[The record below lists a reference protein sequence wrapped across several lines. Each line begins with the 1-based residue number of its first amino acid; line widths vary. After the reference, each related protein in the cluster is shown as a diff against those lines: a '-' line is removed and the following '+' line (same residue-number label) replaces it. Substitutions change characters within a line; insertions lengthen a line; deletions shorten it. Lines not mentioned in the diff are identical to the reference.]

1 MLIKPKFK
9 EHFHVEVAP
18 PEHVFLLSEK
28 GHFTLNGRLYALLVP
43 FLDGRHSVD
52 EIVEQLQGQASAT
65 EVNYAL
71 TLLERKGYI
80 TEADDA
86 LSPEATAF
94 WNLLDIDTRIAVS
107 RLQEAKVFVTAFGSV
122 PTEPFVS
129 TLKSLNV
136 QVSDKGDFANFCK
149 QQRFAIVHRNTVIS
163 IALTDDYL
171 QVGLDTF
178 NQNALQTQRPWLL
191 VKPVG
196 AVIWV
201 GPIFQPGKTGCWE
214 CLAQRLRINRQLE
227 SSIQQN
233 QGISTPF
240 PVSRSALPS
249 TVQTG
254 LNLAATETVKWITR
268 SKQQPLEGTIITFDL
283 VNLTLQRHVLVRR
296 PQCPCCGDPKY
307 LSQQHPQPLVLT
319 SQNKQFTADGG
330 HRTRPPEQTLKQY
343 EHHISPVTGVVKRL
357 FSPLQGGNQLIH
369 AYLAEQS
376 WPSEGNNWDSWR
388 QALRRKS
395 AGKGKTDLQAKASCL
410 GEAIERYSG
419 TYTGNEIRIRG
430 KYSELGESA
439 IHPYACIHY
448 SESQYRTR
456 HEWNQQHHLIQWV
469 PNPFDEKREI
479 DWTPVWSLT
488 HQGFKYLPTAYCYFG
503 YPLPEDHSFCWP
515 DTNGNAAGNTIEEA
529 ILQGFMELVERDAVA
544 LWWYSRVQRPAIQ
557 LESFDEPYLQN
568 LKGYYKTLHRDFWVL
583 DITSDL
589 NIPTFAAISRRSNKQ
604 PEDILF
610 GFGAHFDPK
619 IAILRAV
626 TELNQMVF
634 LSNAAA
640 PEGKA
645 TFSRQDIQTWCE
657 TATLENQPYLV
668 PDTNAAPKVY
678 GDYAQPWSDDCFE
691 DVKRCVEIAT
701 KHGLETL
708 VLDQTRPD
716 IGMSVVKVIVP
727 GLRHFWAQFA
737 PGRLY
742 DTPVNLG
749 WLNAP
754 LTEDK
759 LNPIPMF
766 L

>member
-9 EHFHVEVAP
+9 EHFHVEVSQP
-18 PEHVFLLSEK
+18 KTVFLLSEK
-28 GHFTLNGRLYALLVP
+28 KHFVLNGRLYVFLAP
-43 FLDGRHSVD
+43 FLDGRHTVE

-86 LSPEATAF
+86 LPSEALAF
-94 WNLLDIDTRIAVS
+94 LNLLDIDTRVAVHQ
-107 RLQEAKVFVTAFGSV
+107 LQQTQVSVTAFGNV
-122 PTEPFVS
+122 PKQGFIS
-129 TLKSLNV
+129 TLESLNLH
-136 QVSDKGDFANFCK
+136 VSDEGDFA
-149 QQRFAIVHRNTVIS
+149 

-171 QVGLDTF
+171 QVGLDAF
-178 NQNALQTQRPWLL
+178 NQNALRSSQPWLL

-196 AVIWV
+196 AVIWL

-214 CLAQRLRINRQLE
+214 CMAHRLRINRQLE

-233 QGISTPF
+233 TGSSTPF
-240 PVSRSALPS
+240 PISRSALPS

-254 LNLAATETVKWITR
+254 LNMAATEAVKWITG
-268 SKQQPLEGTIITFDL
+268 SQQQHLDGTIITFDL
-283 VNLTLQRHVLVRR
+283 VNLNLQRHVLVRR

-307 LSQQHPQPLVLT
+307 FYQLQLKPLVLN
-319 SQNKQFTADGG
+319 SQKKLFTADGG
-330 HRTRPPEQTLKQY
+330 HRNCLPEQTWRRY
-343 EHHISPVTGVVKRL
+343 EHHISPITGVVKFL
-357 FSPLQGGNQLIH
+357 FNPLQSRNDLIH
-369 AYLAEQS
+369 AYLAEHAFPGEDNDS
-376 WPSEGNNWDSWR
+376 DSWR
-388 QALRRKS
+388 QALHRKS
-395 AGKGKTDLQAKASCL
+395 AGKGKTDIQAKVSCL
-410 GEAIERYSG
+410 SEAIERYSG
-419 TYTGNEIRIRG
+419 TYTGDELRVRG
-430 KYSELGESA
+430 KYSQMGESA
-439 IHPYACIHY
+439 IHPYAFIHY

-456 HEWNQQHHLIQWV
+456 HEWNLEHHFIQWV
-469 PNPFDEKREI
+469 PDPFDEEREI

-488 HQGFKYLPTAYCYFG
+488 YQGFKYLPTAYCYFG
-503 YPLPEDHSFCWP
+503 YPLPEDHCFCWP

-529 ILQGFMELVERDAVA
+529 IVQGFMELVERDAVA
-544 LWWYSRVQRPAIQ
+544 LWWYNRLQRPIVQ

-589 NIPTFAAISRRSNKQ
+589 NIPTFAAISRRTNKQ

-610 GFGAHFDPK
+610 GFGAHFDPN

-626 TELNQMVF
+626 TEMNQMVF
-634 LSNAAA
+634 LSNAADV
-640 PEGKA
+640 EGKA
-645 TFSRQDIQTWCE
+645 TFSRQDMQTWCE
-657 TATLENQPYLV
+657 AATLENQPYLA
-668 PDTNAAPKVY
+668 PDPNATPKVY
-678 GDYAQPWSDDCFE
+678 GDYAQYWSDDLRD
-691 DVKRCVEIAT
+691 DVNRCVEIAA

-716 IGMSVVKVIVP
+716 IGMNVVKVIVP
-727 GLRHFWAQFA
+727 GLRHFWAQLA

-742 DTPVNLG
+742 DVPVKLG

-754 LTEDK
+754 LAQEQ

-766 L
+766 V